1 MDKTQTM
8 EHNLNV
14 SSIITAILAAGL
26 WLGSALVRIPSNVG
40 IHDIINFLFIGVKD
54 NEASSNTPATG
65 RQVGE
70 NLIIQD
76 NMPEKVGDL
85 LASLK
90 KQSCLSAFAAFF
102 AGISAICQAVAMYI
116 HK

>member
-1 MDKTQTM
+1 M
-8 EHNLNV
+8 NL

-26 WLGSALVRIPSNVG
+26 WLGSALVSIPSNVG
-40 IHDIINFLFIGVKD
+40 IHDIIDFLFVGVKN
-54 NEASSNTPATG
+54 NETSNTPATG
-65 RQVGE
+65 RQVGQR
-70 NLIIQD
+70 LIIED
-76 NMPEKVGDL
+76 NMPEKVGEL

-102 AGISAICQAVAMYI
+102 AGISAICQAVAMYV